1 MQVGQRTI
9 FQWAD
14 RDRFYALDLARG
26 EKRCELKDGRVAM
39 GVIEPY
45 AYDLTWDR
53 QLKVV
58 HESTGA
64 EEMVLPMNGLDL
76 FVANADLPAL
86 YAATEDGRFACITS
100 EALDRLTEKD
110 LRD

>member
-1 MQVGQRTI
+1 VDARGVFVGSEDFNMYAYDPIEGTRLWTYRTQGSLRTPMQVGQRTI

-26 EKRCELKDGRVAM
+26 EKRWELKDGRVAM

-45 AYDLTWDR
+45 AYVLTWDR

-64 EEMVLPMNGLDL
+64 E
-76 FVANADLPAL
+76 
-86 YAATEDGRFACITS
+86 
-100 EALDRLTEKD
+100 
-110 LRD
+110 